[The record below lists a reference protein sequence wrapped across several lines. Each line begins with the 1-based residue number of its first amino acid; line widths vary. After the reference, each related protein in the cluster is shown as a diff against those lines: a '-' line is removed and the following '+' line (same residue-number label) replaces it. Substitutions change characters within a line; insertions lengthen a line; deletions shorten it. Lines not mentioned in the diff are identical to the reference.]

1 MVTCIRGLVIPRFAN
16 MNVDVEFDLA
26 DAGLFHPVRAAF
38 VPAAVACAG
47 IPDIGQSQASP
58 FGQLPRT
65 QTSALPCQPGLFSVF
80 GGGDDGRAEFTVA
93 ALIGADDL

>member
-1 MVTCIRGLVIPRFAN
+1 MVPSIRGLLLPQFAN

-58 FGQLPRT
+58 LRQL
-65 QTSALPCQPGLFSVF
+65 A
-80 GGGDDGRAEFTVA
+80 
-93 ALIGADDL
+93 